1 MLFIIGFPNE
11 RKVGFSSTSKLR
23 FAKDKHPF
31 FQCTL
36 ADDAAIEIPNE
47 GEITLKYACQPNEV
61 FKYDTEQTSGWI
73 QCVSP
78 TGSGFYIQLNLA
90 EGKVKKIVVH
100 MDIMKRRIVPKVVDS
115 QHLLTI

>member
-36 ADDAAIEIPNE
+36 ADDATVEIPSE
-47 GEITLKYACQPNEV
+47 GEITLKYACQENEI
-61 FKYDTEQTSGWI
+61 FKYNVEKDNGWV

-78 TGSGFYIQLNLA
+78 TGSGFYIQLNLV
-90 EGKVKKIVVH
+90 EGTVKKIVVH
-100 MDIMKRRIVPKVVDS
+100 MDIMKRRTVPKIVNS